1 MALLQAPARAS
12 HPTHDEPLVS
22 PPDDV
27 QKYWYLGRQH
37 RWLLGLQGVSF
48 ALIAWSVLRFATA
61 DARLL
66 LFLAPMTLYAV
77 TLVVSLL
84 SGTHRRQITL
94 DGHVDRVASWL
105 PAVHPSV
112 DVFLPTAGESLA
124 ILRNTYRS
132 LPGQPGRDRCAST
145 CSTTTTDPRSGR
157 SPRTTGSPTT
167 AVPTGAG

>member
-12 HPTHDEPLVS
+12 QPTHDEPLVT

-94 DGHVDRVASWL
+94 DGHLDLSRCDRAAVRQL
-105 PAVHPSV
+105 PPDLIGDFIAYV
-112 DVFLPTAGESLA
+112 T
-124 ILRNTYRS
+124 
-132 LPGQPGRDRCAST
+132 Q
-145 CSTTTTDPRSGR
+145 RSGHEQLR
-157 SPRTTGSPTT
+157 ITLPPGMNRQLGWWSRYGL
-167 AVPTGAG
+167 G

>member
-12 HPTHDEPLVS
+12 HPTYDEPLVS

-94 DGHVDRVASWL
+94 DGHVDRVASWQ

-112 DVFLPTAGESLA
+112 DVFLPPRAS
-124 ILRNTYRS
+124 RS
-132 LPGQPGRDRCAST
+132 RSCATPTGSCPGWPGRDRCAST
-145 CSTTTTDPRSGR
+145 CSTTPTDPRSGR
-157 SPRTTGSPTT
+157 SQRTTGSTTT
-167 AVPTGAG
+167 AVPTGAA